1 MDIRRLDLDDGAAVA
16 AAVDVVNAV
25 RRADTP
31 FEHPRTVEEWV
42 LARRLGWDG
51 EAPEPYAAWQGDR
64 LVGLLAV
71 HTSEWDN
78 RHLAWL
84 ELEVDPEHRGRGLG
98 STLLEF
104 GERRARELGRTSIG
118 VDGWDLPHVRSFAA
132 AHDLPARG
140 VSVKRR
146 QTLAEVDRAD
156 LDAAYAEALSAASD
170 YELLRIEGETPE
182 DLLPAVAAMAAS
194 INDAPIDDL
203 DIEDEVYPPER
214 VRDYER
220 TQLARNKRLY
230 KVLARHRATGD
241 LAGHTVVAVE
251 AGQPWVADQHD
262 TTVVSA
268 HRGHRLGLLLKAD
281 MLRWLAEAEPQV
293 ETIDTWN
300 MESNAFM
307 IGVNERLGYRPLGR
321 ALEFQRDV
329 R

>member
-1 MDIRRLDLDDGAAVA
+1 MDIRRLDLDDRAAVA
-16 AAVDVVNAV
+16 SAVDVVNAV
-25 RRADTP
+25 RRVDTP
-31 FEHPRTVEEWV
+31 FEHPRTLEGWR
-42 LARRLGWDG
+42 LMHRLGWDG
-51 EAPEPYAAWQGDR
+51 EAPEPYAAWERER

-84 ELEVDPEHRGRGLG
+84 ELEVDPEHRRRGLG
-98 STLLEF
+98 SELLAY
-104 GERRARELGRTSIG
+104 GEQRARELGRTSIG
-118 VDGWDLPHVRSFAA
+118 VDGWDLPHVRTFAA
-132 AHDLPARG
+132 AHDLPVRG

-146 QTLAEVDRAD
+146 QTVAEVDRVD
-156 LDAAYAEALSAASD
+156 LESVYAEAAAAASD
-170 YELLRIEGETPE
+170 YELLRIAGETPAE
-182 DLLPAVAAMAAS
+182 LLPAVAAMAAS
-194 INDAPIDDL
+194 INDAPTDDL
-203 DIEDEVYPPER
+203 DIEDEVYPPDR

-230 KVLARHRATGD
+230 KVLARHRVTGD

-251 AGQPWVADQHD
+251 AEQPWVADQHD
-262 TTVVSA
+262 TTVVAA

-281 MLRWLAEAEPQV
+281 MLRWLTEAEPQV
-293 ETIDTWN
+293 ATIDTWN